1 VIDSRAE
8 LETRLK
14 SYHELALKLILA
26 VVPSAEPARYL
37 YDLIPSYP
45 LRPGKGLRPALC
57 MATCQAHSGR
67 LDAAL
72 NSAAALELA
81 HNAFLVHDD
90 VEDGSEV
97 RRGLPT
103 LHSEHGTAIAINVG
117 DAMNALSLTPLM
129 LNQNVLGPELT
140 WLVFTEFEHMVRQSV
155 EGQAIELGWVRDNV
169 IDLTDVDYLRMTLKK
184 TCWYTCIHPCRIGAL
199 IGQGSSDRLDRFN
212 HFGYYMGAAFQI
224 QDDLLNVAGAIRYG
238 KEYAGD
244 IFEGKRT
251 LMLIHLIN
259 KADAVEKA
267 RLREFLALPRSD
279 RGAADVT
286 WVLERMVDHGSII
299 YGRSCARGLAGG
311 ALTAFEQ
318 AYASAPESEHKR
330 LVHDII
336 TYMVERDV

>member
-1 VIDSRAE
+1 
-8 LETRLK
+8 
-14 SYHELALKLILA
+14 
-26 VVPSAEPARYL
+26 
-37 YDLIPSYP
+37 
-45 LRPGKGLRPALC
+45 LRPALC

-129 LNQNVLGPELT
+129 LNQTVLGPELT
-140 WLVFTEFEHMVRQSV
+140 WLVFIEFEHMVRQSV

-169 IDLTDVDYLRMTLKK
+169 TDLTDVDYLRMTLKK

-199 IGQGSSDRLDRFN
+199 IGQGSDERLDRFN

-251 LMLIHLIN
+251 LMLIHLMN
-259 KADAVEKA
+259 NADPLEKA
-267 RLREFLALPRSD
+267 RLKEFLALPRSD
-279 RGAADVT
+279 RGAADVA
-286 WVLERMVDHGSII
+286 WVLERMVDHGSIM
-299 YGRSCARGLAGG
+299 YGRSCSRGLAGG

-318 AYASAPESEHKR
+318 AYASAPDSEHKR
-330 LVHDII
+330 LVRDII
-336 TYMVERDV
+336 TYMIERDV